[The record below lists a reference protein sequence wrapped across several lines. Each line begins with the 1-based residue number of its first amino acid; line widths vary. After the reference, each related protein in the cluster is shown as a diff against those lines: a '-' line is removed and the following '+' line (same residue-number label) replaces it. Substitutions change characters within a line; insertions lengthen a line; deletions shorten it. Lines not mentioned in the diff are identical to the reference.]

1 MNVQKPN
8 EIKEKIKTFDN
19 KSQKKKKRSQ
29 MVMKALE
36 DCNKIQ
42 YNTKSGKRYYYK
54 KNWFFISELKMS
66 WFKKVFSSQSSSQG
80 SSVTYKKETKTDQT
94 DMKQDEKITERK
106 FKMDDER
113 QETEESSQS
122 SQNIWWSSWS
132 VLSTQ
137 FSSQK
142 REHSDDE
149 NEEWWSWF
157 CSTPIKKEEKNN
169 TEPMDIPLT
178 QTAIDRDNNKKNKK
192 EDNDNEEGKAKFFV
206 WVGKHKRFKYF

>member
-1 MNVQKPN
+1 
-8 EIKEKIKTFDN
+8 
-19 KSQKKKKRSQ
+19 
-29 MVMKALE
+29 
-36 DCNKIQ
+36 
-42 YNTKSGKRYYYK
+42 
-54 KNWFFISELKMS
+54 MS

-106 FKMDDER
+106 FKMDDVR

-149 NEEWWSWF
+149 NEEWWS
-157 CSTPIKKEEKNN
+157 
-169 TEPMDIPLT
+169 
-178 QTAIDRDNNKKNKK
+178 
-192 EDNDNEEGKAKFFV
+192 
-206 WVGKHKRFKYF
+206 